1 MDAHGSSGSGKM
13 TKVNEKKYVGMVTTT
28 HHDSNKRTK

>member
-13 TKVNEKKYVGMVTTT
+13 TKVNEKYVGMVTTT

>member
-13 TKVNEKKYVGMVTTT
+13 TKVNEKYVGMVTTT
-28 HHDSNKRTK
+28 HDSNKRTK